1 MRRPRLVSAVSLA
14 LAACARGSTA
24 EAPAPAT
31 PRDAHAGPLAE
42 GEAWTVALDA
52 SGECRSGRPG
62 SARLRIAAKA
72 GYHVNLD
79 YPTLFR
85 PSGSAGIDFAADRVP
100 LGAALTRVPCADL
113 PEQACEVSAPV
124 PFVVRANGP
133 VRVAGTVAFS
143 VCNPERC
150 LIEKVPLALALDA
163 K

>member
-1 MRRPRLVSAVSLA
+1 MRRFHLVAVASLVG
-14 LAACARGSTA
+14 AACARGSSA
-24 EAPAPAT
+24 EAPAQAT
-31 PRDAHAGPLAE
+31 PPDARAGSRAE

-52 SGECRSGRPG
+52 SGECRAGRPC

-85 PSGSAGIDFAADRVP
+85 PAGSAGIDFAADRVP
-100 LGAALTRVPCADL
+100 IGAALTRLPCADL
-113 PEQACEVSAPV
+113 LEQACEVSAPV
-124 PFVVRANGP
+124 PFVARANGP
-133 VRVAGTVAFS
+133 VRVAGTLAFS

-150 LIEKVPLALALDA
+150 LIERVPLALALDA